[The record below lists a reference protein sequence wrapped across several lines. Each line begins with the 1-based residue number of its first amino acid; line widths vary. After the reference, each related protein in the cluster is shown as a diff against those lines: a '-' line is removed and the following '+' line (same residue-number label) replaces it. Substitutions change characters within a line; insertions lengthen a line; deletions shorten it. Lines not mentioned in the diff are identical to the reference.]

1 MAYLWLTTK
10 SRKQIMKD
18 NGFYQGAVDSFK
30 DEKYLDAVEKVNKK
44 YLPVRY
50 QKRVYYKETDIILR
64 NLRRLKEAGVKN
76 FKLEEF
82 KCGCGRKYCSG
93 YPVVLDKQLL
103 INLES
108 IRKTFGPVQITCG
121 MRCAKYNSSLKGSIP
136 NSKHLKGKAI
146 DLYVGVCET
155 VTGRDR
161 VKKEWKRLPKYGYTY
176 SDTPNMGK
184 AVHCDVK

>member
-1 MAYLWLTTK
+1 MEMK
-10 SRKQIMKD
+10 SLLPTSIS
-18 NGFYQGAVDSFK
+18 AVS
-30 DEKYLDAVEKVNKK
+30 
-44 YLPVRY
+44 P
-50 QKRVYYKETDIILR
+50 
-64 NLRRLKEAGVKN
+64 
-76 FKLEEF
+76 
-82 KCGCGRKYCSG
+82 CS
-93 YPVVLDKQLL
+93 
-103 INLES
+103 
-108 IRKTFGPVQITCG
+108 
-121 MRCAKYNSSLKGSIP
+121 KYNSSLKGSIP